1 MPRQRNR
8 KTNRGPSDELMKRAA
23 KLVLEQNLKVRQ
35 VARDLDICH
44 VTLHRYIRKIQSGQS
59 PKMGYNPHTRV
70 LSTEKEEAFL
80 KYIQLSAAIYFGL
93 TPKDIRKLMPR
104 TYVKKTDRSNINEK
118 HMRQAI
124 YDTMTKK
131 LSEYEAARQYNI
143 KRTTLPDSGNESENE
158 KETYSN
164 KYTSRQVFTAN
175 QELEMK
181 IYIQRCSDLNYGLSY
196 AMIRKLAYEFSK
208 VIPNCKVPENWTTH
222 QTAELNE
229 RNVKQSQEKTSC
241 PSLESIRPYPKA
253 DNVQKKRSNRRKGK
267 SAVYTDT
274 PELKLR
280 ESLEAEKMHKQRQQN
295 LKEKGKRKGPQEKNL
310 KDKGKSTKRKIFDN
324 SSSDSRL
331 ELPLEHT
338 DDDEIEEELILEE
351 LRPILQHDVIQIG
364 HFVIVKFLVDK
375 KEIFFVAQVLTIL
388 DKEYSVKFLRRR
400 GKSNNFAFPAV
411 DDISVV
417 NREDVVF
424 ILNYVSKQQGTARS
438 CSYYTFNFNFKDM
451 NMR

>member
-1 MPRQRNR
+1 
-8 KTNRGPSDELMKRAA
+8 
-23 KLVLEQNLKVRQ
+23 
-35 VARDLDICH
+35 
-44 VTLHRYIRKIQSGQS
+44 
-59 PKMGYNPHTRV
+59 
-70 LSTEKEEAFL
+70 
-80 KYIQLSAAIYFGL
+80 
-93 TPKDIRKLMPR
+93 MPR

-143 KRTTLPDSGNESENE
+143 KRTTLRSRVKTLLKNKSKSSVIDMLADSGNESENE

-164 KYTSRQVFTAN
+164 KYTNRQVFTAN

-222 QTAELNE
+222 QTAVTQDIAPNNITSMTILQNDEMGQQSEINQKEVQEKQVSTCEEILQDDIGDPDQHSELNE
-229 RNVKQSQEKTSC
+229 RN
-241 PSLESIRPYPKA
+241 A

-310 KDKGKSTKRKIFDN
+310 KDKGKSTKRKIN
-324 SSSDSRL
+324 
-331 ELPLEHT
+331 
-338 DDDEIEEELILEE
+338 
-351 LRPILQHDVIQIG
+351 
-364 HFVIVKFLVDK
+364 
-375 KEIFFVAQVLTIL
+375 
-388 DKEYSVKFLRRR
+388 
-400 GKSNNFAFPAV
+400 
-411 DDISVV
+411 
-417 NREDVVF
+417 
-424 ILNYVSKQQGTARS
+424 
-438 CSYYTFNFNFKDM
+438 
-451 NMR
+451 